1 MKSNCRINI
10 KSFKS
15 IALIKGMGSILLK
28 GMLLLFVSFSPLPAS
43 AQHDLDKYMQVAA
56 ENNPGLKASFNE
68 YMAALETVPQV
79 RSLPDPQV
87 MFGYF
92 INPVETRN
100 GPMNFKIAASQMF
113 PWFGTLRAKGD
124 VATEAAKAKYEM
136 FLESKAK
143 LFNEVRSTYFNL
155 YFTNAAI
162 AVTTDNL
169 ELLSS
174 LQRLALIKV
183 EAGMSSLVD
192 EYRIEMEIGDLE
204 NQLALLR
211 DKLLAQQVMFNK
223 LLNRGGQEQI
233 SLPDT
238 LWDEGLPYT
247 KATIRDSILTQNH
260 QLLSLDMQ
268 QEALQ
273 YKQEA
278 ARKEGMPKIMLGLDY
293 TIIGKGANNMSG
305 KDALVLPQVGIT
317 IPLYRNKYRSMIN
330 EVVYQQT
337 AKANEKLNKSNVLE
351 TVFEGG
357 WKDFQDADRRITLN
371 QNQAKLARMSIDLLE
386 TEYSNSGKNF
396 EEILRMER
404 KLLMYRLE
412 LEKAR
417 SDKQAAVSFINYLM
431 GK

>member
-1 MKSNCRINI
+1 MRRLINT
-10 KSFKS
+10 
-15 IALIKGMGSILLK
+15 ILFS
-28 GMLLLFVSFSPLPAS
+28 LLLLGSFAAE
-43 AQHDLDKYMQVAA
+43 AQEKLDEYLQTAA

-68 YMAALETVPQV
+68 YMAALELVPQV
-79 RSLPDPQV
+79 TSLPDPQV
-87 MFGYF
+87 AFGYF
-92 INPVETRN
+92 IDPVETRN

-124 VATEAAKAKYEM
+124 AATEAAKAKYEL

-155 YFTNAAI
+155 YFTDKAI
-162 AVTTDNL
+162 AVTNDNL

-174 LQRLALIKV
+174 LQKLAIIKV
-183 EAGMSSLVD
+183 EAGMTSLVD

-223 LLNRGGQEQI
+223 LLNREGQDQI

-238 LWDEGLPYT
+238 LWSKGFSYT
-247 KATIRDSILTQNH
+247 KEAIRDSILTQNH

-278 ARKEGMPKIMLGLDY
+278 ARKEGLPKIMLGVDY
-293 TIIGKGANNMSG
+293 TFIGKGANNLSG

-317 IPLYRNKYRSMIN
+317 IPLYRNKYKSMIN
-330 EVVYQQT
+330 EVVYQET

-386 TEYSNSGKNF
+386 TGYSNSGKNF